1 MLQVFARRKQ
11 QMLRGA
17 RRCFSTT
24 RGLGFVFDI
33 DGVLLRGTTPLP
45 NARDTLRSLST
56 AGTPFILLTNGGGE
70 LESTKAAKLSK
81 LLGLAIHPLQV
92 VLSHTPMRPLCAS
105 LSAHR
110 VLVLG
115 CRDALGV
122 ARAYGLAHAVSAAD
136 LLRDEPSRY
145 PFIDVPARVPLPN
158 RDAPIR
164 AVMVLHDP
172 NSWGLEAQVAMDVL
186 RGGWPLGSGRDAA
199 QAVPMFISNPDL
211 TFAGAY
217 AGAPRLAGG
226 AFTVA
231 LKALWA
237 ATHPSGEPLRVE
249 AFGKPTR
256 ATFDFAGLRLRQWAA
271 WAGAAGWHRR
281 ALEGPPAL
289 SAGEAAAAAAAEAA
303 ATEEAGRGGGPGVA
317 ALPSFHRIFM
327 LGDNPAADI
336 AGANAAGGPWRSV
349 LLRSGLWEGGENDAA
364 HPAAH
369 VAQGVGEGVAAA
381 LAAWDR

>member
-1 MLQVFARRKQ
+1 MLQQ
-11 QMLRGA
+11 GA
-17 RRCFSTT
+17 RRSFSTT

-45 NARDTLRSLST
+45 RARDTLRSLS
-56 AGTPFILLTNGGGE
+56 ASRTPFILLTNGGGE

-81 LLGLAIHPLQV
+81 LLQLAIHPLQV

-105 LSAHR
+105 LAAHR

-115 CRDALGV
+115 CRDAIGV

-136 LLRDEPSRY
+136 LLHDEPSRY

-158 RDAPIR
+158 REAPIK

-186 RGGWPLGSGRDAA
+186 RGGWPLGSGRAAA
-199 QAVPMFISNPDL
+199 QAVPMYISNPDL

-226 AFTVA
+226 AFSVA

-237 ATHPSGEPLRVE
+237 ATHPSGHCEPLRVE

-271 WAGAAGWHRR
+271 WCDANGWHKRV
-281 ALEGPPAL
+281 EGPPTL
-289 SAGEAAAAAAAEAA
+289 SPEEAAAALAAEAA
-303 ATEEAGRGGGPGVA
+303 ATGEAGGSGGVGAA
-317 ALPSFHRIFM
+317 ALPFFERIFM

-349 LLRSGLWEGGENDAA
+349 LLRTGMWEGGANDAG

-381 LAAWDR
+381 LAAWGR